1 MCTMLDLSGRQR
13 GNRVPW
19 RKRKGIVAH
28 STTGRDL
35 SGPRFRW
42 SETLTRLRLHNAL
55 VSACDGA
62 DLADG
67 FVAVLA
73 GWMVTESSRRSG
85 SVTPAVASRILPG
98 TSRYSRRPSAAWS
111 QGAIPADQRLPF
123 ARSESIKER
132 SKARIAH
139 GASHIGAESGPSSL
153 GSRRREAVYRILE
166 VR

>member
-1 MCTMLDLSGRQR
+1 MLDLSGRQR

-73 GWMVTESSRRSG
+73 GWMVTEQPPKRRGDARSCLAHLARHIAVFEKTERRLVAG
-85 SVTPAVASRILPG
+85 RHSCRPA
-98 TSRYSRRPSAAWS
+98 AAFRQVGIY
-111 QGAIPADQRLPF
+111 QGAIEGKDRTRGLTH
-123 ARSESIKER
+123 RCRKWT
-132 SKARIAH
+132 
-139 GASHIGAESGPSSL
+139 
-153 GSRRREAVYRILE
+153 
-166 VR
+166 